1 MHNLSDNQR
10 LVMTA
15 DLLYDSDPK
24 DAGTGEWFD
33 KITPN
38 MLASGGGDM
47 HVVAQFDSS
56 IPNGYTKDGRGT
68 EEFKSAIAQ
77 ILGSVG
83 RDVSTL
89 P

>member
-1 MHNLSDNQR
+1 
-10 LVMTA
+10 MTA